1 MTGDEAKFRQLQEAH
16 EHLIKFDPSKSN
28 QNVQHGNRT
37 SQPKY
42 RGYQTY
48 EEYEELI
55 KRQYERQRAA
65 GRASRT

>member
-16 EHLIKFDPSKSN
+16 EHLIKFDASKSYSNVN
-28 QNVQHGNRT
+28 QGNRT

-42 RGYQTY
+42 TGYQTY
-48 EEYEELI
+48 EEYKDLI

-65 GRASRT
+65 GKASRT